1 MAKITPEEVGEMFR
15 TMRFDCVVVWLIGL
29 LDIIRKDWKSYDGH
43 EERPVTDY
51 IARYIVVK
59 ELSEDNQT

>member
-1 MAKITPEEVGEMFR
+1 MFR

-29 LDIIRKDWKSYDGH
+29 LEIIRKDWRSYDGH